1 MRIRAGF
8 ILLLFAWHLAIP
20 VVTLAAARAS
30 LEGGAVTA
38 SNESG
43 GSSSWLPRSVS
54 VDDLARLPERQSRRL
69 PLDRFVSGRQPR
81 NSACYPGRRPNDL
94 HRRSSYPARSL
105 LHRRLS
111 RCADDGP
118 PA

>member
-1 MRIRAGF
+1 MRIRAAF
-8 ILLLFAWHLAIP
+8 VLLLFAWHLAFS
-20 VVTLAAARAS
+20 VAALAAPRRS
-30 LEGGAVTA
+30 LEVGAVTA
-38 SNESG
+38 ANESG

-54 VDDLARLPERQSRRL
+54 VDDLARLPERQSRRV
-69 PLDRFVSGRQPR
+69 PLDRIVSGRQQR
-81 NSACYPGRRPNDL
+81 SSAWFPGRGPNDL
-94 HRRSSYPARSL
+94 HRCSPYLARSL